1 MLIYFDFKRNFVIV
15 VNVEFNHSKCVSMNN
30 EMKPVPVILEELKEC
45 KAISKAQTGLRTTVA
60 KQLFNSTGDSI

>member
-1 MLIYFDFKRNFVIV
+1 
-15 VNVEFNHSKCVSMNN
+15 MNN